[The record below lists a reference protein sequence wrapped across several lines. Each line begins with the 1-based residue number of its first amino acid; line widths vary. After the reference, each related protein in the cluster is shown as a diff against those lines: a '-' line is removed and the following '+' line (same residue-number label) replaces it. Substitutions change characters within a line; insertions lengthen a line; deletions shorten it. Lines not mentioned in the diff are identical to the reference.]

1 MERAV
6 MTGTFHF
13 PPRVSHATSG
23 QWISLDNDE
32 DLRFS
37 DERIRDS
44 GSRTEREFQMRK
56 RFLPRPTDAE
66 LAILKV
72 LWEAGPSSVRQVHK
86 TLNRRRACGYT
97 TALKLLQIMTEKGL
111 VQRDEST
118 RPQIYRP
125 RLPREHTERQLVADL
140 LERAFG
146 GSARRLVLQ
155 ALAVKE
161 ASPEELAQIEKLLT
175 RLERGGT

>member
-1 MERAV
+1 MK
-6 MTGTFHF
+6 
-13 PPRVSHATSG
+13 
-23 QWISLDNDE
+23 
-32 DLRFS
+32 
-37 DERIRDS
+37 
-44 GSRTEREFQMRK
+44 K

-66 LAILKV
+66 LAILHI

-86 TLNRRRACGYT
+86 TLNQRRGCGYT

-111 VQRDEST
+111 VERDESQ

-125 RLPREHTERQLVADL
+125 RLPREHTERQLVTDL
-140 LERAFG
+140 LDRAFG

-161 ASPEELAQIEKLLT
+161 VSPEELAQIEKLLSK
-175 RLERGGT
+175 LEGGGT